1 MILGK
6 YEEYH
11 NIGTYHKLAEYNPSM
26 SIRYDPNS
34 RFFLMIIDQEESCF
48 KQYSFSKRYWVSPGG
63 GMKLLS
69 KNDRYTQVVS
79 AFYSYSFR
87 FGIDL
92 NEEEMKNK

>member
-1 MILGK
+1 MRNTIISALTINLQNTIHPCPSDMILT
-6 YEEYH
+6 H
-11 NIGTYHKLAEYNPSM
+11 
-26 SIRYDPNS
+26 
-34 RFFLMIIDQEESCF
+34 FFFMIIDQEESCF